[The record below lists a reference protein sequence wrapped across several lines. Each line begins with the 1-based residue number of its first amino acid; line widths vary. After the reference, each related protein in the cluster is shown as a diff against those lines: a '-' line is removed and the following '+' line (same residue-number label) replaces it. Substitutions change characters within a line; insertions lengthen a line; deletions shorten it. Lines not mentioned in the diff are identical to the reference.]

1 MNSEHKKE
9 YVKPEMT
16 GVKTVHRTN
25 LLGSS
30 FVEDSNNK
38 IVFED

>member
-1 MNSEHKKE
+1 MNREHKKE

-16 GVKTVHRTN
+16 GVKKIHKTN

-30 FVEDSNNK
+30 VEDSNNI
-38 IVFED
+38 IVFEG